1 MGQFYVEEQGYKKY
15 NNVHEQRDTVIVEG
29 GTGDEFEEFVEMF
42 VEDKQDTVKVKEE
55 PDSNWFRQGV
65 E

>member
-1 MGQFYVEEQGYKKY
+1 
-15 NNVHEQRDTVIVEG
+15 
-29 GTGDEFEEFVEMF
+29 MF

-65 E
+65 EWRPGNNIEFIVSVEPCTKTV